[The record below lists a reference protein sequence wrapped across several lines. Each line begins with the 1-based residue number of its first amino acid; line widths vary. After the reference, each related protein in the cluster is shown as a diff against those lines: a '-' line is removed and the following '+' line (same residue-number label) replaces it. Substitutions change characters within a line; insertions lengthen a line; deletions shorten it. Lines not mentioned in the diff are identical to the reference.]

1 MLWEHSTIELS
12 AFKLNIVKS
21 IKVLILN
28 AMKYKSLIIN
38 NPEDLMFGIAPKP
51 VKTRRGLEIGGGQ
64 VYAELNF
71 TLPIMSINEST
82 LERVYEHYR
91 EIAEGALER
100 AVHLDSKGVVLEFE
114 TLLEMTK
121 NPSIG
126 VEIVKI
132 MNEICEKYY
141 QNYGLKSEIRLTPND
156 LREFER
162 PARQRSSEY
171 LEPMME
177 LFERGM
183 IVGGDLLSI
192 ESTGGKEVSDEA
204 LMMCDVKGMVFALS
218 VLGVR
223 DMRFLWQKIVSVA
236 NKHGKIAA
244 GDSACGF
251 ANTAM
256 VLAEKKYIPKVFATI
271 VRVISVVRSIVA
283 MEEGAVGP
291 DKDCGYEGP
300 FLKAI
305 TGIPISMEGKT
316 AACAHLSP
324 LGNIASACADLWSNE
339 SVQNIKLLSGMAP
352 TAYFEQLEYDARLMN
367 EALRAGKMH
376 CNVLQQLLVASDV
389 YTDPQALILSPENV
403 IRISKEL
410 VKGESYVANAKNGA
424 LAALDIIEEALRSG
438 KMKLPEME
446 TSYLPILRDDL
457 NSIPDNESEFVE
469 MMLPIIDQSKFI
481 PAEYGL

>member
-1 MLWEHSTIELS
+1 
-12 AFKLNIVKS
+12 
-21 IKVLILN
+21 
-28 AMKYKSLIIN
+28 MKYKNLIIN
-38 NPEDLMFGIAPKP
+38 NPDDLMFGIAPYP

-64 VYAELNF
+64 VYSELNF
-71 TLPIMSINEST
+71 TLPVMSINDST
-82 LERVYEHYR
+82 LKQVFEHYR
-91 EIAEGALER
+91 EIAEGALEK
-100 AVHLDSKGVVLEFE
+100 ALHLNSKGVILEFE

-121 NPSIG
+121 TPSIG
-126 VEIVKI
+126 IEIVKI

-141 QNYGLKSEIRLTPND
+141 QNHHLSAEIRLTPND

-162 PARQRSSEY
+162 PAFQRTSKY

-177 LFERGM
+177 LFEQGM
-183 IVGGDLLSI
+183 IAGGDLLSI
-192 ESTGGKEVSDEA
+192 ESTGGKEVSDDA
-204 LMMCDVKGMVFALS
+204 LMQCDIKGLMFALS

-223 DMRFLWQKIVSVA
+223 DMQFLWKKITALA
-236 NKHGKIAA
+236 NKYGKIAA

-256 VLAEKKYIPKVFATI
+256 VLAEKKYIPKVFAAL

-316 AACAHLSP
+316 AACAHFSP
-324 LGNIASACADLWSNE
+324 IGNISFACTDLWSNE

-352 TAYFEQLEYDARLMN
+352 TAYLEQLEYDVRISN
-367 EALRAGKMH
+367 EALKLGHSYTHMY
-376 CNVLQQLLVASDV
+376 QQLLINSDV

-403 IRISKEL
+403 IRISREL
-410 VKGESYVANAKNGA
+410 VKGDSYVTNAKNGA
-424 LAALDIIEEALRSG
+424 LTTIDIIEEALASG
-438 KMKLPEME
+438 QMKLPDME
-446 TSYLPILRDDL
+446 TVYLPILREDL
-457 NSIPDNESEFVE
+457 ESIPDSESEFVE
-469 MMLPIIDQSKFI
+469 MMLPLLDSSKFI
-481 PAEYGL
+481 MKEYGF

>member
-1 MLWEHSTIELS
+1 MQYKKLTIIDPSEL
-12 AFKLNIVKS
+12 L
-21 IKVLILN
+21 
-28 AMKYKSLIIN
+28 
-38 NPEDLMFGIAPKP
+38 FGIAPHP
-51 VKTRRGLEIGGGQ
+51 VTTRRGLVIGGGQ

-71 TLPIMSINEST
+71 TLPMMSINSHSLGE
-82 LERVYEHYR
+82 VYAHYR

-100 AVHLDSKGVVLEFE
+100 AVQLNSKGVVLEFE

-121 NPSIG
+121 TPDIG
-126 VEIVKI
+126 VGIVKI
-132 MNEICEKYY
+132 MNEICENYFQK
-141 QNYGLKSEIRLTPND
+141 YGLASEIRLTPND

-162 PARQRSSEY
+162 PARQRTSAW

-183 IVGGDLLSI
+183 VAGGDLLSI
-192 ESTGGKEVSDEA
+192 ESTGGKEVSDDA
-204 LMMCDVKGMVFALS
+204 LMMCDLKGVLFALS

-223 DMRFLWQKIVSVA
+223 DMRFLWHKIVTLA
-236 NKHGKIAA
+236 NGSGKIAA

-256 VLAEKKYIPKVFATI
+256 VLAEKRYIPKVFAAL

-324 LGNIASACADLWSNE
+324 IGNIASACADLWSNE

-352 TAYFEQLEYDARLMN
+352 TAYLEQLEYDARLMN
-367 EALRAGKMH
+367 EALHRGKMH
-376 CNVLQQLLVASDV
+376 CQVLQELLVGSDE
-389 YTDPQALILSPENV
+389 YTDPQALILSPVNV
-403 IRISKEL
+403 IRISKAL
-410 VKGESYVANAKNGA
+410 IKGESYVANARNGA
-424 LAALDIIEEALRSG
+424 LEALDIIEEALQSG
-438 KMKLPEME
+438 QMKLSEME
-446 TSYLPILRDDL
+446 TNYLPIFREDL
-457 NSIPDNESEFVE
+457 NTIPEDENDFIA
-469 MMLPIIDQSKFI
+469 MMLPLLDPGKFI
-481 PAEYGL
+481 LSEYGL

>member
-1 MLWEHSTIELS
+1 
-12 AFKLNIVKS
+12 
-21 IKVLILN
+21 
-28 AMKYKSLIIN
+28 MKYKNLTIT
-38 NPEDLMFGIAPKP
+38 NPDELMFGIAPNP
-51 VKTRRGLEIGGGQ
+51 VKTRRGLVIGGGQ

-71 TLPIMSINEST
+71 TLPVMSINNNT
-82 LERVYEHYR
+82 LVEVYAHYR

-100 AVHLDSKGVVLEFE
+100 AVHLNSKGVVLEFE

-121 NPSIG
+121 TPDIG

-132 MNEICEKYY
+132 MNDVCEKYY
-141 QNYGLKSEIRLTPND
+141 QNFGLASEIRLTPND

-162 PARQRSSEY
+162 PAKQRSSAY
-171 LEPMME
+171 LEPMFE
-177 LFERGM
+177 LFERGLLA
-183 IVGGDLLSI
+183 GGDLLSI

-204 LMMCDVKGMVFALS
+204 LMMCDVKGVMFALS

-223 DMRFLWQKIVSVA
+223 DMQFLWHKIVSLT
-236 NKHGKIAA
+236 NQHGKIAA

-256 VLAEKKYIPKVFATI
+256 VLAEKKYIPKVFAAL

-305 TGIPISMEGKT
+305 SGIPISMEGKT

-324 LGNIASACADLWSNE
+324 VGNIASACADLWSNE

-352 TAYFEQLEYDARLMN
+352 TAYLEQLEYDARLMN
-367 EALRAGKMH
+367 ESLRLGKMH
-376 CNVLQQLLVASDV
+376 CHVLQQLLVASDA

-410 VKGESYVANAKNGA
+410 IKGNSYVANARNGA
-424 LAALDIIEEALRSG
+424 LAALDIIEEAFQSG
-438 KMKLPEME
+438 KLKLSEME
-446 TSYLPILRDDL
+446 TSYLPIFRDDL
-457 NSIPDNESEFVE
+457 NSIPDSESDFIE
-469 MMLPIIDQSKFI
+469 MMLPILDSDKFI
-481 PAEYGL
+481 LSEYGL

>member
-1 MLWEHSTIELS
+1 MR
-12 AFKLNIVKS
+12 
-21 IKVLILN
+21 
-28 AMKYKSLIIN
+28 YKNLVIN
-38 NPEDLMFGIAPKP
+38 DPEELMFGLAPKP
-51 VKTRRGLEIGGGQ
+51 VTTPRGLVIGGGQ

-71 TLPIMSINEST
+71 TLPMMSINHNT
-82 LERVYEHYR
+82 LGEVYSHYR

-100 AVHLDSKGVVLEFE
+100 AVHLNSKGVVLEFE

-121 NPSIG
+121 TPDIG

-132 MNEICEKYY
+132 MNEICERYY
-141 QNYGLKSEIRLTPND
+141 HKYGLASEIRLTPND

-162 PARQRSSEY
+162 PAKQRSSAW

-183 IVGGDLLSI
+183 MAGGDLLSI
-192 ESTGGKEVSDEA
+192 ESTGGKEVSDDA
-204 LMMCDVKGMVFALS
+204 LMMCDVKGVMFALS

-223 DMRFLWQKIVSVA
+223 DMQFLWHKIVTLA
-236 NKHGKIAA
+236 NRHGKIAA

-256 VLAEKKYIPKVFATI
+256 VLAEKKYIPKVFAAL

-324 LGNIASACADLWSNE
+324 IGNIASACADLWSNE

-367 EALRAGKMH
+367 EALRMGKMH
-376 CNVLQQLLVASDV
+376 CQVLQQLLVGSDV

-410 VKGESYVANAKNGA
+410 IKGDSYVANARNGA
-424 LAALDIIEEALRSG
+424 LVALDIIEEALQSG
-438 KMKLPEME
+438 KLNLSEME
-446 TSYLPILRDDL
+446 TNYLPIFRDDL
-457 NSIPDNESEFVE
+457 NSIPDLESDFIE
-469 MMLPIIDQSKFI
+469 MMLPVLDPGKFI
-481 PAEYGL
+481 LSEYGL

>member
-1 MLWEHSTIELS
+1 
-12 AFKLNIVKS
+12 
-21 IKVLILN
+21 
-28 AMKYKSLIIN
+28 MKYKSLIIT
-38 NPEDLMFGIAPKP
+38 NPEQLMFGIAPNP

-71 TLPIMSINEST
+71 TLPVMSINENT
-82 LERVYEHYR
+82 LTEVYTHYR

-100 AVHLDSKGVVLEFE
+100 ALHLGSKGVVLELE

-121 NPSIG
+121 TPQIG
-126 VEIVKI
+126 IEIVKI
-132 MNEICEKYY
+132 MNEVCEKYY
-141 QNYGLKSEIRLTPND
+141 QNHGLASEIRLTPND

-162 PARQRSSEY
+162 PAKQRTSQY
-171 LEPMME
+171 LEPMFE
-177 LFERGM
+177 LFERGSM
-183 IVGGDLLSI
+183 EGGDLLSI

-204 LMMCDVKGMVFALS
+204 LMMCDIKGMVFSLA

-223 DMRFLWQKIVSVA
+223 DMQFLWKKIVDVA

-256 VLAEKKYIPKVFATI
+256 VLAEKKYIPKVFAAV

-291 DKDCGYEGP
+291 DKDCAYEGP

-324 LGNIASACADLWSNE
+324 IGNIASASCDLWSNE

-352 TAYFEQLEYDARLMN
+352 TAYLEQLEYDVRLMN
-367 EALRAGKMH
+367 EALKAGKVH
-376 CNVLQQLLVASDV
+376 RDVLQQLLVASDI
-389 YTDPQALILSPENV
+389 YTDPQALILAPDNV

-410 VKGESYVANAKNGA
+410 IKGDSYVANAKNGA
-424 LAALDIIEEALRSG
+424 LVTLDIIEEAIQSG
-438 KMKLPEME
+438 KMKLSEME
-446 TSYLPILRDDL
+446 ISYLPIMRDEL
-457 NSIPDNESEFVE
+457 SSIPDNESDFVE
-469 MMLPIIDQSKFI
+469 MMLPLIKQDKFI

>member
-1 MLWEHSTIELS
+1 
-12 AFKLNIVKS
+12 
-21 IKVLILN
+21 
-28 AMKYKSLIIN
+28 MKYKSLIITK
-38 NPEDLMFGIAPKP
+38 PEDLMFGIAPKP

-82 LERVYEHYR
+82 LPQVYAHYR

-100 AVHLDSKGVVLEFE
+100 ALHLESKGVVLELE

-121 NPSIG
+121 TPQIG
-126 VEIVKI
+126 IEIVKI

-141 QNYGLKSEIRLTPND
+141 QNHGLASEIRLTPND

-162 PARQRSSEY
+162 PARQRSSQY
-171 LEPMME
+171 LEPMFE
-177 LFERGM
+177 LFERGSM
-183 IVGGDLLSI
+183 EGGDLLSI

-204 LMMCDVKGMVFALS
+204 LMMCDIKGMVFAVA

-223 DMRFLWQKIVSVA
+223 DMQFLWNKIVAVA

-256 VLAEKKYIPKVFATI
+256 VLAEKKYIPKVFAAL

-283 MEEGAVGP
+283 MEQGAVGP

-300 FLKAI
+300 FMKAI

-352 TAYFEQLEYDARLMN
+352 TAYLEQLEYDARLMN
-367 EALRAGKMH
+367 EALKAGKLH
-376 CNVLQQLLVASDV
+376 RDILQQLLVASDI
-389 YTDPQALILSPENV
+389 YKDPQALILSPVNV

-410 VKGESYVANAKNGA
+410 VKGDSYVANARDGA
-424 LAALDIIEEALRSG
+424 LAALDIIEEALKSG
-438 KMKLPEME
+438 RMKLSELE
-446 TSYLPILRDDL
+446 ISYLPILREDL
-457 NSIPDNESEFVE
+457 NSIPDDESEFIE
-469 MMLPIIDQSKFI
+469 MMLPMIDKSKFI

>member
-1 MLWEHSTIELS
+1 
-12 AFKLNIVKS
+12 
-21 IKVLILN
+21 
-28 AMKYKSLIIN
+28 MKYKSLVIT
-38 NPEDLMFGIAPKP
+38 NPEDLMFGTAPKP

-64 VYAELNF
+64 VYSELNF
-71 TLPIMSINEST
+71 TLPVMSINDQT
-82 LERVYEHYR
+82 LDQVYTHYR

-100 AVHLDSKGVVLEFE
+100 AVHLNSKGVVLEFE

-121 NPSIG
+121 SPSIG

-132 MNEICEKYY
+132 MNEICENYY
-141 QNYGLKSEIRLTPND
+141 QKYGLASEIRLTPND

-162 PARQRSSEY
+162 PARQRSSKH

-183 IVGGDLLSI
+183 QAGGDLLSI

-204 LMMCDVKGMVFALS
+204 LMMCDIKGMVFALA

-223 DMRFLWQKIVSVA
+223 DMQFLWKKIVTLAASQ
-236 NKHGKIAA
+236 GKIAA

-256 VLAEKKYIPKVFATI
+256 VLAEKKYIPKVFATL

-283 MEEGAVGP
+283 MEEGAIGP

-324 LGNIASACADLWSNE
+324 VGNIASACADLWSNE

-352 TAYFEQLEYDARLMN
+352 TAYLEQLEYDARLMN
-367 EALRAGKMH
+367 EALRAGSVH
-376 CNVLQQLLVASDV
+376 SHILQQLLVASDI
-389 YTDPQALILSPENV
+389 YTDPQALILAPENV

-410 VKGESYVANAKNGA
+410 IRGESYVANAKNGA
-424 LAALDIIEEALRSG
+424 LMALDIIEEALLSG
-438 KMKLPEME
+438 KMKLPELE
-446 TSYLPILRDDL
+446 TNYLPILREDL
-457 NSIPDNESEFVE
+457 NSIPENEGEFIE
-469 MMLPIIDQSKFI
+469 MMNPLIDQSKFI

>member
-1 MLWEHSTIELS
+1 MQYKRLTIIDPSEL
-12 AFKLNIVKS
+12 L
-21 IKVLILN
+21 
-28 AMKYKSLIIN
+28 
-38 NPEDLMFGIAPKP
+38 FGIAPHP
-51 VKTRRGLEIGGGQ
+51 VTTRRGLVIGGGQ

-71 TLPIMSINEST
+71 TLPMMSINSHSLGE
-82 LERVYEHYR
+82 VYAHYR

-100 AVHLDSKGVVLEFE
+100 AVQLNSKGVVLEFE

-121 NPSIG
+121 TPDIG
-126 VEIVKI
+126 VGIVKI
-132 MNEICEKYY
+132 MNEICETYY
-141 QNYGLKSEIRLTPND
+141 QKHGLASEIRLTPND

-162 PARQRSSEY
+162 PARQRTSAW

-183 IVGGDLLSI
+183 MAGGDLLSI
-192 ESTGGKEVSDEA
+192 ESTGGKEVSDDS
-204 LMMCDVKGMVFALS
+204 LMMCDLKGVLFALS

-223 DMRFLWQKIVSVA
+223 DMRFLWHKIVTLA
-236 NKHGKIAA
+236 NGSGKIAA

-256 VLAEKKYIPKVFATI
+256 VLAEKRYIPKVFAAL

-324 LGNIASACADLWSNE
+324 IGNIASACADLWSNE

-352 TAYFEQLEYDARLMN
+352 TAYLEQLEYDARLMN
-367 EALRAGKMH
+367 EALRRGKMH
-376 CNVLQQLLVASDV
+376 CQVLQELLVGSDE
-389 YTDPQALILSPENV
+389 YTDPQALILSPVNV
-403 IRISKEL
+403 IRISKAL
-410 VKGESYVANAKNGA
+410 MKGESYVANARNGA
-424 LAALDIIEEALRSG
+424 MEALDIIEEALRSG
-438 KMKLPEME
+438 QMKLSEME
-446 TSYLPILRDDL
+446 TNYLPIFREDL
-457 NSIPDNESEFVE
+457 NNIPEDENDFIA
-469 MMLPIIDQSKFI
+469 MMLPLLDPGKFI
-481 PAEYGL
+481 LSEYGL

>member
-1 MLWEHSTIELS
+1 
-12 AFKLNIVKS
+12 
-21 IKVLILN
+21 
-28 AMKYKSLIIN
+28 MKYKRLVIN
-38 NPEDLMFGIAPKP
+38 NAKDLMFGIAPNP

-71 TLPIMSINEST
+71 TLPVMSINEST
-82 LERVYEHYR
+82 LDQVYSHYR
-91 EIAEGALER
+91 DIAEGALER
-100 AVHLDSKGVVLEFE
+100 ALQLNSKGIVLEFE

-121 NPSIG
+121 TPTVG
-126 VEIVKI
+126 EEIVKI
-132 MNEICEKYY
+132 MNEICENYY
-141 QNYGLKSEIRLTPND
+141 QKYGLASEIRLTPND

-162 PARQRSSEY
+162 PARQRSSKH
-171 LEPMME
+171 LEPMFE
-177 LFERGM
+177 LFEKGM
-183 IVGGDLLSI
+183 LAGGDLLSI

-204 LMMCDVKGMVFALS
+204 LMMCDIRGMVFALA

-223 DMRFLWQKIVSVA
+223 DMQFLWQKIVAVA
-236 NKHGKIAA
+236 NAHGKIAA

-251 ANTAM
+251 SNTAM
-256 VLAEKKYIPKVFATI
+256 VLAEKKYIPKVFASL

-283 MEEGAVGP
+283 MEEGAIGP

-324 LGNIASACADLWSNE
+324 IGNIASACADLWSNE

-352 TAYFEQLEYDARLMN
+352 TAYLEQLEYDARLMN
-367 EALRAGKMH
+367 EALRAGNLH
-376 CNVLQQLLVASDV
+376 RDVLQQLLVASDI
-389 YTDPQALILSPENV
+389 YTDPQALILAPENV
-403 IRISKEL
+403 IRISREL
-410 VKGESYVANAKNGA
+410 VRGDSYVANARNGA
-424 LAALDIIEEALRSG
+424 LAALDIIEEALQSG
-438 KMKLPEME
+438 KMQLSELE

-457 NSIPDNESEFVE
+457 NSIPENESDFIG
-469 MMLPIIDQSKFI
+469 MMMPLLDPGKFI

>member
-1 MLWEHSTIELS
+1 
-12 AFKLNIVKS
+12 
-21 IKVLILN
+21 
-28 AMKYKSLIIN
+28 
-38 NPEDLMFGIAPKP
+38 MFGLAPKP
-51 VKTRRGLEIGGGQ
+51 VKTRRGLVIGGGQ

-71 TLPIMSINEST
+71 TLPMMSINQNT
-82 LERVYEHYR
+82 LNEVYAHYR

-100 AVHLDSKGVVLEFE
+100 AVHLNSKGVVLEFE

-121 NPSIG
+121 TPDIG

-132 MNEICEKYY
+132 LNEICEKYY
-141 QNYGLKSEIRLTPND
+141 QNYGLASEIRLTPND

-162 PARQRSSEY
+162 PAKQRSSAY

-183 IVGGDLLSI
+183 MAGGDLLSI
-192 ESTGGKEVSDEA
+192 ESTGGKEVSDDA
-204 LMMCDVKGMVFALS
+204 LMMCDVKGVMFALS

-223 DMRFLWQKIVSVA
+223 DMQFIWQKIVSLA
-236 NKHGKIAA
+236 NSHGKIAA

-256 VLAEKKYIPKVFATI
+256 VLAEKKYIPKVFAAL
-271 VRVISVVRSIVA
+271 VRVMSVVRSIVA

-324 LGNIASACADLWSNE
+324 IGNIASACADLWSNE

-352 TAYFEQLEYDARLMN
+352 TAYLEQLEYDARLMN
-367 EALRAGKMH
+367 EALRHGKMH
-376 CNVLQQLLVASDV
+376 CQVLQQLLVGSDE

-410 VKGESYVANAKNGA
+410 IKGDSYVANARNGA
-424 LAALDIIEEALRSG
+424 LAALDIIEEAFQSG
-438 KMKLPEME
+438 KLKLSEME
-446 TSYLPILRDDL
+446 TNYLPLFRDDL
-457 NSIPDNESEFVE
+457 NSIPDKEGDFIE
-469 MMLPIIDQSKFI
+469 MMLPLLDSSKFI
-481 PAEYGL
+481 MSEYGL

>member
-1 MLWEHSTIELS
+1 
-12 AFKLNIVKS
+12 
-21 IKVLILN
+21 
-28 AMKYKSLIIN
+28 MKYKSLIIT
-38 NPEDLMFGIAPKP
+38 NPEDLMFGIAPYP

-71 TLPIMSINEST
+71 TLPVMSINDST
-82 LERVYEHYR
+82 LVRIYEHYR
-91 EIAEGALER
+91 EITQGALEH
-100 AVHLDSKGVVLEFE
+100 ALHMNSKGIILEFE

-121 NPSIG
+121 TPSIG

-132 MNEICEKYY
+132 MNGICEDYF
-141 QNYGLKSEIRLTPND
+141 QIHGLASEIRLTPND

-162 PARQRSSEY
+162 PAQQRTSRY
-171 LEPMME
+171 LEPMFE

-183 IVGGDLLSI
+183 IAGGDLLSI

-204 LMMCDVKGMVFALS
+204 LMMCDVKGMVFALA

-223 DMRFLWQKIVSVA
+223 DMQFLWQKIVSVA
-236 NKHGKIAA
+236 KKHGKIAA

-256 VLAEKKYIPKVFATI
+256 VLAEKKYIPKVFAAL

-352 TAYFEQLEYDARLMN
+352 IAYLEQLEYDARLMN
-367 EALRAGKMH
+367 EALKAGKLH
-376 CNVLQQLLVASDV
+376 RDVLQQLLVASDV

-424 LAALDIIEEALRSG
+424 IAALDIIEEVLRSG
-438 KMKLPEME
+438 KMHLSEME
-446 TSYLPILRDDL
+446 TNYLPIFRDDL
-457 NSIPDNESEFVE
+457 NSIPDNESDFIEV
-469 MMLPIIDQSKFI
+469 MLPLIDSGKFI

>member
-1 MLWEHSTIELS
+1 
-12 AFKLNIVKS
+12 
-21 IKVLILN
+21 
-28 AMKYKSLIIN
+28 MKYKSLIIN
-38 NPEDLMFGIAPKP
+38 NPEDLMFGKAPKP
-51 VKTRRGLEIGGGQ
+51 VITRRGLEIGGGQ

-71 TLPIMSINEST
+71 TLPIMSINDST
-82 LERVYEHYR
+82 LKEVYEHYR

-100 AVHLDSKGVVLEFE
+100 ALHLESKGVVLELE

-121 NPSIG
+121 TPTIG
-126 VEIVKI
+126 IEIVKV
-132 MNEICEKYY
+132 MNEICENYY
-141 QNYGLKSEIRLTPND
+141 QKYGLKSEIRLTPND

-162 PARQRSSEY
+162 PARQRTSQY

-177 LFERGM
+177 LFEKGAM
-183 IVGGDLLSI
+183 AGGDLLSI
-192 ESTGGKEVSDEA
+192 ESTGGKEVSDDA
-204 LMMCDVKGMVFALS
+204 LMNCDIKTVMFALS

-223 DMRFLWQKIVSVA
+223 DMQFLWKKIVDVA
-236 NKHGKIAA
+236 NKQGKIAA

-256 VLAEKKYIPKVFATI
+256 VLAEKKYIQKVFAAV

-324 LGNIASACADLWSNE
+324 IGNIASACADLWSNE

-352 TAYFEQLEYDARLMN
+352 TAYMEQLEYDARLMN
-367 EALRAGKMH
+367 EALKAGKLH
-376 CNVLQQLLVASDV
+376 CSVLQQLLVSSDI
-389 YTDPQALILSPENV
+389 YTDPQALILAPENV
-403 IRISKEL
+403 IRISREL
-410 VKGESYVANAKNGA
+410 VKGDSYVANARNGA
-424 LAALDIIEEALRSG
+424 LVTIDIIEEAIALGRL
-438 KMKLPEME
+438 KLSDME
-446 TSYLPILRDDL
+446 ISYLPYMREELE
-457 NSIPDNESEFVE
+457 SIPENESDFVE
-469 MMLPIIDQSKFI
+469 MMLPLVDQSKFTL
-481 PAEYGL
+481 AEYGL

>member
-1 MLWEHSTIELS
+1 
-12 AFKLNIVKS
+12 
-21 IKVLILN
+21 
-28 AMKYKSLIIN
+28 MKYKNLIIN
-38 NPEDLMFGIAPKP
+38 DPRELMFGIAPKP

-71 TLPIMSINEST
+71 TLPVMSIEDST
-82 LERVYEHYR
+82 LKQVYAHYR

-100 AVHLDSKGVVLEFE
+100 ALHLGSKGVVLEFE

-132 MNEICEKYY
+132 MNEVCEKYY
-141 QNYGLKSEIRLTPND
+141 QNHGLPSEIRLTPND

-162 PARQRSSEY
+162 PARQRTSKL
-171 LEPMME
+171 LEPMFE
-177 LFERGM
+177 LFEQGM
-183 IVGGDLLSI
+183 IAGGDLLSI
-192 ESTGGKEVSDEA
+192 ESTGGKEVSDDA
-204 LMMCDVKGMVFALS
+204 LMMCDVKGVMFALT

-223 DMRFLWQKIVSVA
+223 DMQFLWRKIVSLA
-236 NKHGKIAA
+236 GQYGKIAA

-256 VLAEKKYIPKVFATI
+256 VLAEKKYIPKVFAAL
-271 VRVISVVRSIVA
+271 VRVISVIRSVVA

-324 LGNIASACADLWSNE
+324 VGNIASACADLWSNE

-352 TAYFEQLEYDARLMN
+352 TAYMEQLEYDARLMN
-367 EALRAGKMH
+367 EALRTGKNH
-376 CNVLQQLLVASDV
+376 CAVLQQLLVASDI
-389 YTDPQALILSPENV
+389 YTDPQALILAPENV
-403 IRISKEL
+403 IRISREL
-410 VKGESYVANAKNGA
+410 IKGESYVSNARNGA
-424 LAALDIIEEALRSG
+424 MAALDIIEEALQSG
-438 KMKLPEME
+438 QMK
-446 TSYLPILRDDL
+446 
-457 NSIPDNESEFVE
+457 
-469 MMLPIIDQSKFI
+469 
-481 PAEYGL
+481 

>member
-1 MLWEHSTIELS
+1 
-12 AFKLNIVKS
+12 
-21 IKVLILN
+21 
-28 AMKYKSLIIN
+28 MKYKSLIIN
-38 NPEDLMFGIAPKP
+38 NPEDLMFGKAPKP

-71 TLPIMSINEST
+71 TLPIMSINDST
-82 LERVYEHYR
+82 LKEVYEHYR

-100 AVHLDSKGVVLEFE
+100 ALHLESKGVVLELE

-121 NPSIG
+121 TPTIG
-126 VEIVKI
+126 IEITKV
-132 MNEICEKYY
+132 MNEICENYY
-141 QNYGLKSEIRLTPND
+141 QKYGLKSEIRLTPND

-162 PARQRSSEY
+162 PARQRTSQY
-171 LEPMME
+171 LEPMIE
-177 LFERGM
+177 LFEKGAM
-183 IVGGDLLSI
+183 AGGDLLSI
-192 ESTGGKEVSDEA
+192 ESTGGKEVSDDA
-204 LMMCDVKGMVFALS
+204 LMNCDIKTVMFALS

-223 DMRFLWQKIVSVA
+223 DMQFLWKKIVDVA
-236 NKHGKIAA
+236 QRNGKIAA

-256 VLAEKKYIPKVFATI
+256 VLAEKKYIPKVFAAL

-283 MEEGAVGP
+283 MEEGAIGP

-324 LGNIASACADLWSNE
+324 IGNIASACADLWSNE

-352 TAYFEQLEYDARLMN
+352 TAYLEQLEYDARLMN
-367 EALRAGKMH
+367 EALKAGKLH
-376 CNVLQQLLVASDV
+376 CSVLQQLLVSSDV

-403 IRISKEL
+403 IRISRKL
-410 VKGESYVANAKNGA
+410 ISGDSYVANARNGA
-424 LAALDIIEEALRSG
+424 LETLDVIEDAVAEG
-438 KMKLPEME
+438 KLKLSELEMG
-446 TSYLPILRDDL
+446 YLPYLREEL
-457 NSIPDNESEFVE
+457 ESIPDKESDFIE
-469 MMLPIIDQSKFI
+469 MMLPLVDQSKFTLS
-481 PAEYGL
+481 EYGL